1 MAVEVVAEIGV
12 VVVVVI
18 EMGTEEKEETSEA
31 VIGEEV
37 AEEEG
42 EDIDEA
48 TPQKKLTIRD
58 LLENLVPEGIG
69 QTVVGTET
77 AEKEVTGAIGETA
90 IKIVQTGLV
99 IEEEEEVAVVVEE
112 KEETETGLVIVVLI
126 FLPMHRSRLH
136 QERCAA
142 QQPNSSFQLICRS

>member
-1 MAVEVVAEIGV
+1 MVVEVVVEIG
-12 VVVVVI
+12 VVVVI

-31 VIGEEV
+31 VIGQEV
-37 AEEEG
+37 VEEE

-48 TPQKKLTIRD
+48 TPLTKLTIRD
-58 LLENLVPEGIG
+58 LLENLVLEGIG

-99 IEEEEEVAVVVEE
+99 IEEEVAVEE
-112 KEETETGLVIVVLI
+112 EEEEDTETGLAMVVLK